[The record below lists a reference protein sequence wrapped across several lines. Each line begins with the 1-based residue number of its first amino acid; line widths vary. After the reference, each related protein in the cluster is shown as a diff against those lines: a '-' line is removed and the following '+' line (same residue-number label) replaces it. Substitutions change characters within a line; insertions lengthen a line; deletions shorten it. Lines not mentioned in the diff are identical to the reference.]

1 MAFRYFKTLIPIEY
15 LKISDNLQNSIE
27 KYGVLNPII
36 INKEFI
42 IDGIKRYF
50 ISKKLKIKTNFKE
63 IDGNPYI
70 NRLNLNIE
78 RNWTMPEIAY
88 IYNNLDENLKKEF
101 LKKFSISYYPDISKI
116 FKLLLSS
123 KKLIKLSLEKK
134 IDLSTLNNLIL
145 WEKNSKIIKGFANL
159 KGTFSE
165 LKNVSILLRK
175 AKIEGIENIKF
186 KKIAKEMEKNLKKI
200 LYKNYFKDLKRME
213 NKLKHLKTPEAIK
226 ISFPKYFEE
235 KNLKIEIEFNDK
247 NLNVLSNW
255 LFKNFENI
263 KNILKEIK

>member
-1 MAFRYFKTLIPIEY
+1 MAFRNFKTLIPIEY
-15 LKISDNLQNSIE
+15 LKISDNLKNSIQ

-36 INKEFI
+36 INEKII

-50 ISKKLKIKTNFKE
+50 ISKKLKIKLNFKE

-70 NRLNLNIE
+70 NRLNFNIE
-78 RNWTMPEIAY
+78 RNWTLPEIALTF
-88 IYNNLDENLKKEF
+88 INLNENFKKEF
-101 LKKFSISYYPDISKI
+101 LKRFGIPSYPEISKI
-116 FKLLLSS
+116 FNLLLSS

-145 WEKNSKIIKGFANL
+145 WEKNLKIIKGYANL

-175 AKIEGIENIKF
+175 AKIEGIEEIKF
-186 KKIAKEMEKNLKKI
+186 KKNAKEMEKYSKKI
-200 LYKNYFKDLKRME
+200 LYKNYFRDLKRLE
-213 NKLKHLKTPEAIK
+213 NKLKHLKIPKEVK
-226 ISFPKYFEE
+226 ISFPEYFEE
-235 KNLKIEIEFNDK
+235 KNLKFEIEFNDK
-247 NLNVLSNW
+247 NFDNISNW
-255 LFKNFENI
+255 LFENFENI